1 MATHIHEEEQ
11 VEALKRWWKENGT
24 SIVAGV
30 ILGLAGIFGW
40 NAWQNHQRVQAEQAA
55 SLYAQLLDAVESRQY
70 PLAEGLVQRLTSEF
84 GSTAY
89 ADFARLLAAKAAVEQ
104 NDLEKAKK
112 YLGQLVTAGEDEN
125 FRHIARLRLARVHL
139 AAGHPEDGLKLLDS
153 ADVGDPGGF
162 VGQYEELKGDLYVAL
177 GQLQQAATAYQ
188 KAIELGRD
196 DAYLKMKLND
206 LGLESS

>member
-24 SIVAGV
+24 SIIAGV

-40 NAWQNHQRVQAEQAA
+40 NAWQNHQRVQAERAS
-55 SLYAQLLDAVESRQY
+55 SLYGQLLDAVEGRQY
-70 PLAEGLVQRLTSEF
+70 PLVEGIVQRLTTEF

-89 ADFARLLAAKAAVEQ
+89 ADFAHLLAAKAALAQKNVE
-104 NDLEKAKK
+104 NAKK
-112 YLGQLVTAGEDEN
+112 HLGQLLTAGKDVN
-125 FRHIARLRLARVHL
+125 FRHLARLRLARVHL
-139 AAGHPEDGLKLLDS
+139 AAGHPQDGLKLLTSPD
-153 ADVGDPGGF
+153 AGDPGSF
-162 VGQYEELKGDLYVAL
+162 SGQYEEIKGDLYVAL
-177 GQLQQAATAYQ
+177 GQLQQAAAAYR

-196 DAYLKMKLND
+196 YGYIKMKLND